1 MVEITIGGGGELEG
15 SEADIVEGFVIN
27 DHALIGVFNQLMDR
41 EGSVVWLNDGVG
53 HLGGWHDWESLHN
66 SVRIFF
72 SDLGDEKGSHSWSS
86 SSSQRVSDLETLEAV
101 ASFSFFSGNIE
112 DWVNEFS
119 SFSVMSLGPV
129 VSGSGLS
136 EDKIVRSEKLTEWS
150 CSNRVH
156 CSWLKI
162 HKDSSWDVSSSSGF
176 IVINID
182 SLKLKIRVTMVRTC
196 GVNTMLI
203 RDNLPELSS
212 DLVTALTTL
221 YVNNL
226 SHPFFKINI
235 SYVNKFDLLILRIF
249 IQNNSLIYSEKI
261 KKIPLQNLQKT

>member
-1 MVEITIGGGGELEG
+1 
-15 SEADIVEGFVIN
+15 
-27 DHALIGVFNQLMDR
+27 
-41 EGSVVWLNDGVG
+41 
-53 HLGGWHDWESLHN
+53 
-66 SVRIFF
+66 
-72 SDLGDEKGSHSWSS
+72 
-86 SSSQRVSDLETLEAV
+86 
-101 ASFSFFSGNIE
+101 
-112 DWVNEFS
+112 
-119 SFSVMSLGPV
+119 
-129 VSGSGLS
+129 
-136 EDKIVRSEKLTEWS
+136 
-150 CSNRVH
+150 
-156 CSWLKI
+156 
-162 HKDSSWDVSSSSGF
+162 
-176 IVINID
+176 
-182 SLKLKIRVTMVRTC
+182 MVRTC